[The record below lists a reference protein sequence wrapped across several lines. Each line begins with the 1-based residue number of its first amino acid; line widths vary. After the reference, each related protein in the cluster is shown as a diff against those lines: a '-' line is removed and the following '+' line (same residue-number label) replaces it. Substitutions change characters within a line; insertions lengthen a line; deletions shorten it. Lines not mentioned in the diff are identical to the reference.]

1 MTAVTTFLLL
11 AAVAAVCWRTLVPSQ
26 LPLAFRARS
35 CQGKLWKN
43 AFPSSTKEELRDF
56 LYFFAAAFAFSNK
69 HMLRFSPSDTILQIY
84 RALYP
89 SKWTPDALEVE
100 TLARDFESKYGVHF
114 EDIWH
119 DELSLGELFLHS
131 RRSIEK

>member
-1 MTAVTTFLLL
+1 MTAVATFIFL
-11 AAVAAVCWRTLVPSQ
+11 AAGAAVCWWARAPSQ
-26 LPLAFRARS
+26 LPLPFRDRS

-56 LYFFAAAFAFSNK
+56 LYFFTAAFAFSNK
-69 HMLRFSPSDTILQIY
+69 DVLRFSPNDTILHIY

-89 SKWTPDALEVE
+89 SKWTSDALEVE
-100 TLARDFESKYGVHF
+100 TLAKDFESKYGVHF

-119 DELSLGELFLHS
+119 DELSLGELFLRS
-131 RRSIEK
+131 RGSANK